1 MAAKPSFE
9 LRLRV
14 LNAVHDAPG
23 HTMRERIKC
32 VAGKTFTDGLSGQHY
47 RFTWRTV
54 STWLYR
60 HKKNGITTLEN
71 KTRSDKDATR
81 KVQVNQLAEAIH
93 EVLPSL
99 ARNKVGV
106 IPKIVLYRV
115 LLQRSLITRS
125 QLAPTTFYRMLRTHH
140 LLDDKAVQK
149 QRLSFAMQFANQLW
163 QADTLYGPSIRQPD
177 GQWKKTFLIA
187 FIDDAS
193 RVITHAE
200 FFYRDNTENMVTAFR
215 SALYKRGKCE
225 RLYFDNGSNYSSKEI
240 MQACLRLD
248 IHLSHAPI
256 RDGAAKGKI
265 ERFFRG
271 FRDRFLTM
279 HLAFP
284 SLQELN
290 RLTHEWVEGEYNA
303 KFHSAIGMPPIDRF
317 NLDRNRVKFLTDDA
331 FSAEVF
337 FVEEAR
343 KVSKT
348 NVFSICSQ
356 RYECPV
362 DLREKTIEVRYDR
375 TRRDRFVVYFA
386 GQRMGEATLLDLYAN
401 ARLRMSA
408 MGADQDHLRPHQGTF
423 LSQRRG
429 LVAAASRSHGDD
441 QDSCATRGLLR
452 DRGRSRR
459 RQIDPART
467 SATTG
472 HRTRHRGRVLY
483 PDHAHLSAHPQ
494 AIGRIA
500 ASFRRPRRH

>member
-23 HTMRERIKC
+23 NTMRERIKC
-32 VAGKTFTDGLSGQHY
+32 VADKTFTDGWSGHHY
-47 RFTWRTV
+47 RFTWRTI

-60 HKKNGITTLEN
+60 HRKNVVTTLEN

-99 ARNKVGV
+99 AHNKVSV
-106 IPKIVLYRV
+106 IPKSVLYRV
-115 LLQRSLITRS
+115 LLQRSLFARS
-125 QLAPTTFYRMLRTHH
+125 QLAPTTFYRMVRTHH

-163 QADTLYGPSIRQPD
+163 QADTLYGPAIRQAD
-177 GQWKKTFLIA
+177 GQWRKTFLIA

-200 FFYRDNTENMVTAFR
+200 FFYRDNRENMVLAFR
-215 SALYKRGKCE
+215 SALYKRGKPE
-225 RLYFDNGSNYSSKEI
+225 RLYFDNGSNYSAREI
-240 MQACLRLD
+240 LQACVRLD

-271 FRDRFLTM
+271 FRDRFLTL
-279 HLAFP
+279 HPAFA
-284 SLQELN
+284 SLEELN

-303 KFHSAIGMPPIDRF
+303 KFHSAVGMAPIDRF

-337 FVEEAR
+337 FIEEDR

-348 NVFSICSQ
+348 NVFSINSQ

-362 DLREKTIEVRYDR
+362 DLREKTIQVRYDR
-375 TRRDRFVVYFA
+375 MRRDRVVVYFA
-386 GQRMGEATLLDLYAN
+386 GQRMGCATVLDLYAN
-401 ARLRMSA
+401 ARMRMPA
-408 MGADQDHLRPHQGTF
+408 TE
-423 LSQRRG
+423 
-429 LVAAASRSHGDD
+429 AAHHD
-441 QDSCATRGLLR
+441 
-452 DRGRSRR
+452 
-459 RQIDPART
+459 
-467 SATTG
+467 
-472 HRTRHRGRVLY
+472 
-483 PDHAHLSAHPQ
+483 
-494 AIGRIA
+494 
-500 ASFRRPRRH
+500 